1 MASNTNNTSVIS
13 ELSSIIRKWEDE
25 QSQPNYDPVPT
36 LTRLAEIVEVET
48 ENYLKMDP
56 DPFDERH
63 PSRTDP
69 QCILGQILKAI
80 FKKDNFTSKLIN
92 DYLRDTFYSRS
103 GITGKDI
110 DQLNIAACRL
120 MLDIMP
126 GLDTTVV
133 FQPESDALILRLIK
147 WVTNSIEPLQSY
159 ATGLLGA
166 AMEIPE
172 IAARF
177 REQNGRL
184 VPLLLQR
191 LRRLKNSSEFVHNTN
206 FTRPFA
212 HLTSLRSPPY
222 RAEGIIKSPPPL
234 NPRKSRE
241 NGIFGSE
248 NSHGESP
255 STYLDSTEQENE
267 RKRKKHNEVQ
277 TTLRNEISE
286 LTESEATPAKKRP
299 RLDPPETSLPD
310 SVYLGSPQKSSTLFS
325 ETSNSSWAEL
335 ESFVIG
341 TVQIFPPTIATRQIL
356 TIRYLTAM
364 GDHQEFLSHVFE
376 HDALE
381 LILCYVNV
389 RVTKEARLAFE
400 ALKYL
405 SALLCH
411 KKFSIEFIQCKG
423 LEVLLEIPRPSIA
436 ATGVSMCFYYL
447 GFCEEAMERV
457 CLSSKYI
464 VSGLVKY
471 ALWLLECAHDSGRC
485 QSIMFFSLTFQFKVI
500 LEEFDAQDGLR
511 KLHNVIS
518 TLPILLPDSDTGQ
531 MNEEQ
536 EGAYRQIIRH
546 VCVAYR
552 RYLETHLYLKVE
564 SIRRSQLRPNERPAP
579 LLPVQPA
586 YKACKSS
593 GPEEIQQQI
602 DMLFQNMPYR
612 SHWAP
617 IDHLLK
623 LGGITLLLKIIA
635 FAYEWNYSGRAE
647 TVRSALD
654 VLAISCVMPKVQLLF
669 CDRVDLPEETL
680 TVGINIILGAAEGEI
695 VADADVQK
703 AALRV
708 IGNCVCAP
716 ISRVGG
722 SVGRFSTSATNS
734 PNKKLKYKS
743 SEDLIQKV
751 WDCVRSN
758 SGIMVLLQ
766 LMQVKTPITDAD
778 SIRTLACKALAGLAR
793 SETVRQIVSKLPLF
807 TSGQL
812 QNLMRDPI
820 LQEKR
825 QEHVLFQKYALEL
838 LELLS
843 GKGKHTDTNLEASLA
858 NIHRASVV
866 AQTKIQFND
875 RQLLQ
880 LIHHHLV
887 QKNFTDT
894 ASALVKEANLSHA
907 ITSVS
912 SQHPTRFRYSS
923 TFTPSR
929 GVRLSFSSPKI
940 LPLSETS
947 TSVNGTPISSTAIKI
962 IKKHPILPTTPSHN
976 SRLQKQISGEPH
988 VWLGQTAIH
997 DDISPS
1003 SEQPRVTLDSIITE
1017 YLTNQHALCKNP
1029 MATCPQFNLFVP
1041 HKCPDPKPRITTA
1054 NNYVMRSARKQ
1065 IGYQSKTMDRKF
1077 VHSRFCPVQTI
1088 RSSTDEGFFTCV
1100 KFLPGDKMLAVGDYN
1115 GEVHIFN
1122 MHKGTEVSMF
1132 TAHDNYIVH
1141 LEPNRTGD
1149 FLLTSSTWGKPVS
1162 ALWNLKGFQMKM
1174 PFDDEEHVEF
1184 GKVTQEKVIGT
1195 KGEIATIYD
1204 INTGQSIA
1212 RLTPR
1217 ITNQYTKNKATFSY
1231 NDELVLSDGVLFD
1244 VASGKAI
1251 HKLDKLNQTQS
1262 GVFHPNGL
1270 EIVSNTEVWDIRT
1283 FHLLKTVPILN
1294 QCSITFSPL
1303 NTAIYAISLEQEMD
1317 DGDSTFDTSFK
1328 TVDAIDYS
1336 SITTFDVK
1344 KSIYDLAC
1352 SRYDTQISIV
1362 ENQGMYNSVQESVVR
1377 VYDVGR
1383 RRDYE
1388 DEQEEE
1394 DDDEE
1399 EDDLEGSDDNDSDN
1413 DDGDNNDNNEDN
1425 NDDDNDDGDDNDGSD
1440 SESWTSLSS
1449 GSGSS
1454 FGAESFLGEL
1464 LFEM

>member
-1 MASNTNNTSVIS
+1 MASNNTNVSAVMS
-13 ELSSIIRKWEDE
+13 EVGLIIKKWEDE
-25 QSQPNYDPVPT
+25 QHQHMYDPVPT

-63 PSRTDP
+63 PSRIDP
-69 QCILGQILKAI
+69 HCLLGQVLKVI
-80 FKKDNFTSKLIN
+80 FKKDNFSSKLIN
-92 DYLRDTFYSRS
+92 DYLRDTYYSRNGVS
-103 GITGKDI
+103 GRDV

-120 MLDIMP
+120 LLDIMP
-126 GLDTTVV
+126 GLDTTAVY
-133 FQPESDALILRLIK
+133 QPESDSLIHRLIK
-147 WVTNSIEPLQSY
+147 WVMNSVEPLQSY

-177 REQNGRL
+177 REQNAKL

-191 LRRLKNSSEFVHNTN
+191 LRRLKTSSGFAPPTS
-206 FTRPFA
+206 RPFA
-212 HLTSLRSPPY
+212 HLSAMRSPPY
-222 RAEGIIKSPPPL
+222 RGDGRITSAVRCKYLPLYKFQYSYDLIFAIVVKICDKSL
-234 NPRKSRE
+234 
-241 NGIFGSE
+241 
-248 NSHGESP
+248 
-255 STYLDSTEQENE
+255 
-267 RKRKKHNEVQ
+267 
-277 TTLRNEISE
+277 EI
-286 LTESEATPAKKRP
+286 L
-299 RLDPPETSLPD
+299 LL
-310 SVYLGSPQKSSTLFS
+310 Y
-325 ETSNSSWAEL
+325 
-335 ESFVIG
+335 
-341 TVQIFPPTIATRQIL
+341 
-356 TIRYLTAM
+356 RYLTSI
-364 GDHQEFLSHVFE
+364 GDQQEFLSHVFE

-381 LILCYVNV
+381 LILCYINV

-423 LEVLLEIPRPSIA
+423 LEIVLENIPRPSIA

-447 GFCEEAMERV
+447 GYCEEAMERV
-457 CLSSKYI
+457 CLLPKHVISH
-464 VSGLVKY
+464 LVKY

-485 QSIMFFSLTFQFKVI
+485 QSIMFFGLTFQFKVI
-500 LEEFDAQDGLR
+500 VDEFDLQDGLR
-511 KLHNVIS
+511 KLHNVIA
-518 TLPILLPDSDTGQ
+518 TLPILHPDSDRALL
-531 MNEEQ
+531 NEEV
-536 EGAYRQIIRH
+536 EISYRQIVRH

-552 RYLETHLYLKVE
+552 RYLEVHLYQKVE
-564 SIRRSQLRPNERPAP
+564 SIRRSQLRPNERLATM
-579 LLPVQPA
+579 LQPSF
-586 YKACKSS
+586 KACKSS
-593 GPEEIQQQI
+593 PEEIQQQI
-602 DMLFQNMPYR
+602 DMLFQIMPYR
-612 SHWAP
+612 SHWHP
-617 IDHLLK
+617 VDQLLK

-722 SVGRFSTSATNS
+722 TLGRFSSGTTSS

-778 SIRTLACKALAGLAR
+778 CIRTLACKALAGLAR

-812 QNLMRDPI
+812 QGLMRDPI

-843 GKGKHTDTNLEASLA
+843 GQGRHTDNNLEASLA

-880 LIHHHLV
+880 LIHQHLV
-887 QKNFTDT
+887 QKGCIDT
-894 ASALVKEANLSHA
+894 AGLLVKEANLSHA

-923 TFTPSR
+923 TLTPSR
-929 GVRLSFSSPKI
+929 VSRLSISSPKPPPI
-940 LPLSETS
+940 TPSTDSTLALNNSQNASLS
-947 TSVNGTPISSTAIKI
+947 IKL
-962 IKKHPILPTTPSHN
+962 IKKSQTLPTFPTTPTHN
-976 SRLQKQISGEPH
+976 SRLQKQTSGEPQIWGGMH
-988 VWLGQTAIH
+988 EDV
-997 DDISPS
+997 SPS

-1054 NNYVMRSARKQ
+1054 NNYVLRSARKQ
-1065 IGYQSKTMDRKF
+1065 IGYNSKTMDRRF

-1088 RSSTDEGFFTCV
+1088 KSSMEEGFFTCA
-1100 KFLPGDKMLAVGDYN
+1100 KFMPGQKTLAVGDYN

-1122 MHKGTEVSMF
+1122 LHKGSVVNLF
-1132 TAHDNYIVH
+1132 AAHDNYIVNI
-1141 LEPNRTGD
+1141 EPNRTGD
-1149 FLLTSSTWGKPVS
+1149 FMLTSSTWGSPVS
-1162 ALWNLKGFQMKM
+1162 ALWDLSSFSLKMTFNE
-1174 PFDDEEHVEF
+1174 EEHVEF
-1184 GKVTQEKVIGT
+1184 SKVTQEKVIGT
-1195 KGEIATIYD
+1195 KGEIATIFD
-1204 INTGQSIA
+1204 INTGQSLMK
-1212 RLTPR
+1212 LTPR
-1217 ITNQYTKNKATFSY
+1217 ISNQYTKNKATFSY

-1244 VASGKAI
+1244 VSSGKPI
-1251 HKLDKLNQTQS
+1251 HKLDKLNPIQS

-1283 FHLLKTVPILN
+1283 FHLLKTVPVLN
-1294 QCSITFSPL
+1294 QCSIIFSPV
-1303 NTAIYAISLEQEMD
+1303 NTAIYAIALEQEMD
-1317 DGDSTFDTSFK
+1317 DGDSAFDTSFK
-1328 TVDAIDYS
+1328 TVDAIDYA

-1352 SRYDTQISIV
+1352 DNFDTQIAVV
-1362 ENQGMYNSVQESVVR
+1362 ENQGLYNSVQESAVR

-1383 RRDYE
+1383 RRDDE
-1388 DEQEEE
+1388 DEQEE
-1394 DDDEE
+1394 DEE
-1399 EDDLEGSDDNDSDN
+1399 DSMEGSDDSENDDG
-1413 DDGDNNDNNEDN
+1413 DGDNNDNDDN
-1425 NDDDNDDGDDNDGSD
+1425 NDDDDGDDNDNDSD
-1440 SESWTSLSS
+1440 AESWTSLSS
-1449 GSGSS
+1449 GGSGDNLD
-1454 FGAESFLGEL
+1454 FGAL
-1464 LFEM
+1464 LASL

>member
-1 MASNTNNTSVIS
+1 MASNNTNVSAVMS
-13 ELSSIIRKWEDE
+13 EVGLIIKKWEDE
-25 QSQPNYDPVPT
+25 QHQHMYDPVPT

-63 PSRTDP
+63 PSRIDP
-69 QCILGQILKAI
+69 HCLLGQVLKVI
-80 FKKDNFTSKLIN
+80 FKKDNFSSKLIN
-92 DYLRDTFYSRS
+92 DYLRDTYYSRNGVS
-103 GITGKDI
+103 GRDV

-120 MLDIMP
+120 LLDIMP
-126 GLDTTVV
+126 GLDTTAVY
-133 FQPESDALILRLIK
+133 QPESDSLIHRLIK
-147 WVTNSIEPLQSY
+147 WVMNSVEPLQSY

-177 REQNGRL
+177 REQNAKL

-191 LRRLKNSSEFVHNTN
+191 LRRLKTSSGFAPPTS
-206 FTRPFA
+206 RPFA
-212 HLTSLRSPPY
+212 HLSAMRSPPY
-222 RAEGIIKSPPPL
+222 RGDGRITSAVRSIA
-234 NPRKSRE
+234 RE
-241 NGIFGSE
+241 NGIHSAE
-248 NSHGESP
+248 NSQTGSP
-255 STYLDSTEQENE
+255 STARESTDLEND
-267 RKRKKHNEVQ
+267 RKRKKSTETQ
-277 TTLRNEISE
+277 TPLNLQNDILETVDPEIIP
-286 LTESEATPAKKRP
+286 PAKKRQRIERSNSTTDQFTEP
-299 RLDPPETSLPD
+299 
-310 SVYLGSPQKSSTLFS
+310 VYLGSPQKSSTLFA

-335 ESFVIG
+335 ESFMIG
-341 TVQIFPPTIATRQIL
+341 TLQIFPPNLATRQIL
-356 TIRYLTAM
+356 ILRYLTSI
-364 GDHQEFLSHVFE
+364 GDQQEFLSHVFE

-381 LILCYVNV
+381 LILCYINV

-423 LEVLLEIPRPSIA
+423 LEIVLENIPRPSIA

-447 GFCEEAMERV
+447 GYCEEAMERV
-457 CLSSKYI
+457 CLLPKHVISH
-464 VSGLVKY
+464 LVKY

-485 QSIMFFSLTFQFKVI
+485 QSIMFFGLTFQFKVI
-500 LEEFDAQDGLR
+500 VDEFDLQDGLR
-511 KLHNVIS
+511 KLHNVIA
-518 TLPILLPDSDTGQ
+518 TLPILHPDSDRALL
-531 MNEEQ
+531 NEEV
-536 EGAYRQIIRH
+536 EISYRQIVRH

-552 RYLETHLYLKVE
+552 RYLEVHLYQKVE
-564 SIRRSQLRPNERPAP
+564 SIRRSQLRPNERLATM
-579 LLPVQPA
+579 LQPSF
-586 YKACKSS
+586 KACKSS
-593 GPEEIQQQI
+593 PEEIQQQI
-602 DMLFQNMPYR
+602 DMLFQIMPYR
-612 SHWAP
+612 SHWHP
-617 IDHLLK
+617 VDQLLK

-722 SVGRFSTSATNS
+722 TLGRFSSGTTSS

-778 SIRTLACKALAGLAR
+778 CIRTLACKALAGLAR

-812 QNLMRDPI
+812 QGLMRDPI

-843 GKGKHTDTNLEASLA
+843 GQGRHTDNNLEASLA

-880 LIHHHLV
+880 LIHQHLV
-887 QKNFTDT
+887 QKGCIDT
-894 ASALVKEANLSHA
+894 AGLLVKEANLSHA

-923 TFTPSR
+923 TLTPSR
-929 GVRLSFSSPKI
+929 VSRLSISSPKPPPI
-940 LPLSETS
+940 TPSTDSTLALNNSQNASLS
-947 TSVNGTPISSTAIKI
+947 IKL
-962 IKKHPILPTTPSHN
+962 IKKSQTLPTFPTTPTHN
-976 SRLQKQISGEPH
+976 SRLQKQTSGEPQIWGGMH
-988 VWLGQTAIH
+988 EDV
-997 DDISPS
+997 SPS

-1054 NNYVMRSARKQ
+1054 NNYVLRSARKQ
-1065 IGYQSKTMDRKF
+1065 IGYNSKTMDRRF

-1088 RSSTDEGFFTCV
+1088 KSSMEEGFFTCA
-1100 KFLPGDKMLAVGDYN
+1100 KFMPGQKTLAVGDYN

-1122 MHKGTEVSMF
+1122 LHKGSVVNLF
-1132 TAHDNYIVH
+1132 AAHDNYIVNI
-1141 LEPNRTGD
+1141 EPNRTGD
-1149 FLLTSSTWGKPVS
+1149 FMLTSSTWGSPVS
-1162 ALWNLKGFQMKM
+1162 ALWDLSSFSLKMTFNE
-1174 PFDDEEHVEF
+1174 EEHVEF
-1184 GKVTQEKVIGT
+1184 SKVTQEKVIGT
-1195 KGEIATIYD
+1195 KGEIATIFD
-1204 INTGQSIA
+1204 INTGQSLMK
-1212 RLTPR
+1212 LTPR
-1217 ITNQYTKNKATFSY
+1217 ISNQYTKNKATFSY

-1244 VASGKAI
+1244 VSSGKPI
-1251 HKLDKLNQTQS
+1251 HKLDKLNPIQS

-1283 FHLLKTVPILN
+1283 FHLLKTVPVLN
-1294 QCSITFSPL
+1294 QCSIIFSPV
-1303 NTAIYAISLEQEMD
+1303 NTAIYAIALEQEMD
-1317 DGDSTFDTSFK
+1317 DGDSAFDTSFK
-1328 TVDAIDYS
+1328 TVDAIDYA

-1352 SRYDTQISIV
+1352 DNFDTQIAVV
-1362 ENQGMYNSVQESVVR
+1362 ENQGLYNSVQESAVR

-1383 RRDYE
+1383 RRDDE
-1388 DEQEEE
+1388 DEQEE
-1394 DDDEE
+1394 DEE
-1399 EDDLEGSDDNDSDN
+1399 DSMEGSDDSENDDG
-1413 DDGDNNDNNEDN
+1413 DGDNNDNDDN
-1425 NDDDNDDGDDNDGSD
+1425 NDDDDGDDNDNDSD
-1440 SESWTSLSS
+1440 AESWTSLSS
-1449 GSGSS
+1449 GGSGDNLD
-1454 FGAESFLGEL
+1454 FGAL
-1464 LFEM
+1464 LASL